1 LWKWNGTA
9 FETVISDV
17 DQLAWDEG
25 GVWYT
30 PMLPIEEFELI
41 GSKESYDGKGQSL
54 YDFIRTWTGEL
65 VYCDLATGEKTVY
78 RTDSKNLK
86 IEPYGV
92 ANGYIIAAV
101 NDYSKLGF
109 TYDYV
114 NLKPEEDGTVT
125 VHEAIK
131 VEREETE

>member
-1 LWKWNGTA
+1 M
-9 FETVISDV
+9 ISDI

-30 PMLPIEEFELI
+30 PMLPVEEFELI

-65 VYCDLATGEKTVY
+65 VYCDPATGEKTVY

-86 IEPYGV
+86 IEPYGM

-114 NLKPEEDGTVT
+114 NLKPEGDGTVT

-131 VEREETE
+131 VEREVSE